1 MHAANSILA
10 GALPHTTLGSSPYSL
25 AGFKRSTS
33 NEEGKR
39 KEKRV
44 GIGRAGIKEADAWTG
59 SWERAGKEQGG
70 EGRKEKVSERECFT
84 IFTDLPQPLHTVQV
98 RGGKYASSIMSPNTA
113 SLLPHFTVQMNLAG
127 ADASKEG
134 THGLYFRKKKTLVY
148 IS

>member
-1 MHAANSILA
+1 MD
-10 GALPHTTLGSSPYSL
+10 GKLGE
-25 AGFKRSTS
+25 GREGTRRGG
-33 NEEGKR
+33 ERREGKR
-39 KEKRV
+39 KRV
-44 GIGRAGIKEADAWTG
+44 LHHFYRSSAA
-59 SWERAGKEQGG
+59 
-70 EGRKEKVSERECFT
+70 
-84 IFTDLPQPLHTVQV
+84 PLHTVQV